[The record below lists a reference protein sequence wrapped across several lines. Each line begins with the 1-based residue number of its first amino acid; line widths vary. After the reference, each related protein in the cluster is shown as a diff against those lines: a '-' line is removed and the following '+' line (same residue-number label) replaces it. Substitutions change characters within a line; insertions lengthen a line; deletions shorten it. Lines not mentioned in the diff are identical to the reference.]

1 VPLHQSLLRRGAT
14 TEAAGLVV
22 VVPDCPTGHSTLLH
36 GPQALPGP
44 AVALLMTQIAAP
56 AVVAGLVGRVV
67 AIAGTDDLFQCST
80 RGGLEKC
87 VSLLLCRRR
96 SRQRV
101 AAGASWCT
109 VTWYW

>member
-1 VPLHQSLLRRGAT
+1 MPLHQSLLRHGAT
-14 TEAAGLVV
+14 TEAAVLVA
-22 VVPDCPTGHSTLLH
+22 VVPDCPTGHSNLLH

-44 AVALLMTQIAAP
+44 AVVLLMTRIAAP
-56 AVVAGLVGRVV
+56 AAVAELVGRAV
-67 AIAGTDDLFQCST
+67 AIAGTDDLFQCSM

-101 AAGASWCT
+101 AVGASWCT